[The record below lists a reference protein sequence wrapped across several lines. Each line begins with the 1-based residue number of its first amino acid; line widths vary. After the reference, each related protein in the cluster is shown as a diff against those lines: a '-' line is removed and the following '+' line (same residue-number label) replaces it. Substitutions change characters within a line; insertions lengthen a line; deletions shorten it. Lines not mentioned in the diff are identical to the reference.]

1 MMENTN
7 QPDREGFH
15 AMPKQKMSWP
25 WGTVLW
31 AILLFA
37 TGGVAGG
44 AYHQMV
50 QHHRLPHGSSISPVP
65 LFAQRL
71 RKDLALSEEQVRSIE
86 TIVAKYE
93 PRFQRISQN
102 ARGELL
108 ADLQQ
113 MNAEIVPLLT
123 EKQRVDH
130 EIRWNRML
138 QR

>member
-1 MMENTN
+1 MENTN

-15 AMPKQKMSWP
+15 AMPRQKMSWR

-65 LFAQRL
+65 HFAQRL
-71 RKDLALSEEQVRSIE
+71 RKDLAGALSGLR
-86 TIVAKYE
+86 
-93 PRFQRISQN
+93 
-102 ARGELL
+102 
-108 ADLQQ
+108 
-113 MNAEIVPLLT
+113 PLL
-123 EKQRVDH
+123 R
-130 EIRWNRML
+130 IRPLRATL
-138 QR
+138 PPE